1 MKINKIY
8 NEKTKKKN
16 KKISKNINKEKMNNK
31 KISKNINN
39 KKMNKKK
46 ISENINKEK
55 MNKMIKIAEWA
66 QEYEYEY

>member
-1 MKINKIY
+1 MKIN

-16 KKISKNINKEKMNNK
+16 KKISENINKEKM
-31 KISKNINN
+31 S
-39 KKMNKKK
+39 KKK
-46 ISENINKEK
+46 ISENINNKK